1 MFETLITNAL
11 DALEW
16 KKDKYEPYF
25 NDLIE
30 REITAET
37 VEQWLLDWTKIG
49 NLVYEVYSRLE
60 VATTIDTT
68 DEKSDKLR
76 RDFMDNVLPAMMIT
90 NNVLNKKLLESGLEP
105 DGLEVPMRN
114 IRGDAALFRENN
126 IPLFTEESKIGME
139 YDKISGSQTVEWE
152 GQEVTLAQLAPIGQ
166 EQDRNKREKAW
177 RLAAER
183 RRQDR
188 DAQNDLWTKYMVL
201 RGKVADNANMPDY
214 RAYKWQDL
222 HRFDYSPEDNLRFL
236 DAIEKV
242 AVPAATKIYEKRRTR
257 LGIEKLRPWDLQVD
271 PLGLDPLRPYE
282 TIEQMEATTE
292 SIFNKVDPQLGEYF
306 NIMRKEKLLDL
317 DNRKGKASGGYCTF
331 YSVVKRP
338 FIFMNAVG
346 LHGDVQTLLH
356 EGGHSF
362 HVFENEHLPYIQQY
376 EIPMEFAEV
385 ASMAMELL
393 TAPYLAK
400 SEGGFY
406 TDEEAARARVEH
418 LEGIITFWPYMAVVD
433 TFQHW
438 IYTNH
443 TEATDPDN
451 CDTKWTELWERFMP
465 DVDYSGIED
474 FRLNRWRRQLH
485 IFQVPF
491 YYIEYGLA
499 QLGAVQVWA
508 KSLENQKEAIRNY
521 RKALSLGATSKLPD
535 LFATAGAKLD
545 FDAKTLKE
553 ALELVETT
561 IHQLD
566 PA

>member
-76 RDFMDNVLPAMMIT
+76 RDFMDNVLPAMMMT

-152 GQEVTLAQLAPIGQ
+152 GKEVTLAQLAPIGQ

-214 RAYKWQDL
+214 RAYK
-222 HRFDYSPEDNLRFL
+222 
-236 DAIEKV
+236 
-242 AVPAATKIYEKRRTR
+242 
-257 LGIEKLRPWDLQVD
+257 
-271 PLGLDPLRPYE
+271 
-282 TIEQMEATTE
+282 
-292 SIFNKVDPQLGEYF
+292 
-306 NIMRKEKLLDL
+306 
-317 DNRKGKASGGYCTF
+317 
-331 YSVVKRP
+331 
-338 FIFMNAVG
+338 
-346 LHGDVQTLLH
+346 
-356 EGGHSF
+356 
-362 HVFENEHLPYIQQY
+362 
-376 EIPMEFAEV
+376 
-385 ASMAMELL
+385 
-393 TAPYLAK
+393 
-400 SEGGFY
+400 
-406 TDEEAARARVEH
+406 
-418 LEGIITFWPYMAVVD
+418 
-433 TFQHW
+433 
-438 IYTNH
+438 
-443 TEATDPDN
+443 
-451 CDTKWTELWERFMP
+451 
-465 DVDYSGIED
+465 
-474 FRLNRWRRQLH
+474 
-485 IFQVPF
+485 
-491 YYIEYGLA
+491 
-499 QLGAVQVWA
+499 
-508 KSLENQKEAIRNY
+508 
-521 RKALSLGATSKLPD
+521 
-535 LFATAGAKLD
+535 
-545 FDAKTLKE
+545 
-553 ALELVETT
+553 
-561 IHQLD
+561 
-566 PA
+566 